1 MLRQRGFT
9 IIELLVTLAVLGI
22 AAAVALPNLTYF
34 IVKERVS
41 TSASELLNSLATAR
55 VEATKLNVN
64 IVVIPARNAT
74 DGWTDGWCVGP
85 ATINNCTDAAVI
97 RNYQGVAGDI
107 TIDSPYLQTGSRLT
121 FRRDGTLLSGV
132 SAQSFTITSAKLRA
146 DDATARC
153 INVNVLGKASLKK
166 ANRDDN
172 C

>member
-1 MLRQRGFT
+1 MFRQRGFT
-9 IIELLVTLAVLGI
+9 IIELMVTLAVLGI

-41 TSASELLNSLATAR
+41 TSASELINSLATAR
-55 VEATKLNVN
+55 VEATKLNIN

-74 DGWTDGWCVGP
+74 DGWSDGWCIGP
-85 ATINNCTDAAVI
+85 STINNCADAAVI
-97 RNYQGVAGDI
+97 RNYQAIAGDV
-107 TIDSPYLQTGSRLT
+107 TMNSPYLQTGSRLT

-132 SAQSFTITSAKLRA
+132 SAQSFKITSTKLRA
-146 DDATARC
+146 EDATARC
-153 INVNVLGKASLKK
+153 VSINVLGKASLKK